1 MFSPRLLFAGLVP
14 AGLAARRLSLPARA
28 AAASAVRGPFPPGSA
43 VHSSASAAAAA
54 AAAAATPP
62 HWASFFVKRAGDA
75 SFAEVVVPAGA
86 SVAALQKAAV
96 AELRLDVPPTAVTLT
111 RSGADAPLDGTQSIG
126 EALAAGT
133 LAPRAKLL
141 LQVHSSPRMARMP
154 AVEAPGMDTD
164 ARMMRLAEAL
174 RAARAEPI
182 AGAES
187 GAALVTLPVDVVWP
201 QLGGKPLFVRSFYE
215 GCFEGVLNSLD
226 PGGTA
231 AVRKFTVIGNAGI
244 GKSAFGAYV
253 LWRAVQAQ
261 RTVVYVSDKVHEAFI
276 LHGDGRAEAFTA
288 DQFNLRTR
296 GVLSARTTV
305 LICDGVKPP
314 IVDAFTLLITSP
326 VRERWKEFNKAS
338 DARRLCFPVFSRA
351 ETGDM
356 LRSCFPRLVAADAA
370 SGGEA
375 GVWARFDRWGGVPRY
390 VLDRVDADAQLSIGS
405 ALSRIS
411 VDALVSRLGD
421 REIESDDVVSHRLMH
436 LKPAG
441 EAADGAFTCPRDVA
455 SYLLVRSELG
465 SPFIKDLVYR
475 AMEEE
480 DIRRIEALL
489 ARQST
494 SPTFAKLYGDVFERA
509 ALDMLREGGS
519 FPLFD
524 LTTGAEAGLLVLR
537 PSDVVVF
544 ATAPNLA
551 ASVRARDA
559 AALAASIFLPKAAN
573 YTGVD
578 AVLGDGRALVN
589 FTIDTAHDLKP
600 AHSAR
605 AHEGP
610 AALAS
615 ALGYADGEEIRFY
628 WVLPPSRYADMC
640 RRGRPK
646 KSVRLPLAGGGS
658 VAVRQFALRVPFRAA
673 PAGVGAP

>member
-1 MFSPRLLFAGLVP
+1 MFSSRLLFAGLVP
-14 AGLAARRLSLPARA
+14 AAGPAARRLSLPARA
-28 AAASAVRGPFPPGSA
+28 AAAST
-43 VHSSASAAAAA
+43 VHSSASAPDVQVMAAAA
-54 AAAAATPP
+54 AAGAATPP
-62 HWASFFVKRAGDA
+62 PWASFFVKCAGDA
-75 SFAEVVVPAGA
+75 SFAEVVVPAGS
-86 SVAALQKAAV
+86 SVAALQEAVV
-96 AELRLDVPPTAVTLT
+96 AELHLDVPPTAVTLT
-111 RSGADAPLDGTQSIG
+111 RSGAAAPLDGTQSIE
-126 EALAAGT
+126 EALVAGA
-133 LAPRAKLL
+133 LAPRAKLFV
-141 LQVHSSPRMARMP
+141 QVHSAPRVVPR
-154 AVEAPGMDTD
+154 VQELEAAAALD
-164 ARMMRLAEAL
+164 ADLRMMRLAEAL

-187 GAALVTLPVDVVWP
+187 GAALVTLPVDVAWP

-226 PGGTA
+226 PPGGAAA
-231 AVRKFTVIGNAGI
+231 AVRKFTVIGNEGI
-244 GKSAFGAYV
+244 GKSSFGLYV
-253 LWRAVQAQ
+253 LWRAVQAR
-261 RTVVYVSDKVHEAFI
+261 RTVVYVSDRVHEAFI

-288 DQFNLRTR
+288 DHFNFRTR

-390 VLDRVDADAQLSIGS
+390 VMDRIDADAQLSIAGP
-405 ALSRIS
+405 LSRIS
-411 VDALVSRLGD
+411 VDMLLSRLGD

-441 EAADGAFTCPRDVA
+441 EAADGAFTCPRNVA

-480 DIRRIEALL
+480 DIRRIEALF

-494 SPTFAKLYGDVFERA
+494 SLTFAKLYGDVFERA

-524 LTTGAEAGLLVLR
+524 LTAGAEAGRLVLR

-578 AVLGDGRALVN
+578 AVLGDGALVN